1 MKKLILITGVLLSTS
16 LWSEVVYLNCEPIEG
31 YEEIG
36 NTSFVI
42 DTEARLVKGGVA
54 EVGYIEY
61 GNKIQ
66 FLDKSSSR
74 VNSYIYI
81 LDRIWGDLEKLIFDK
96 EDDILDRAFFYKCI
110 RNNPLF

>member
-1 MKKLILITGVLLSTS
+1 MAASI
-16 LWSEVVYLNCEPIEG
+16 WSEVVYLNCEPIEG

-36 NTSFVI
+36 DTSFVI

-66 FLDKSSSR
+66 FEDKSSSR
-74 VNSYIYI
+74 VMNELYI
-81 LDRIWGDLEKLIFDK
+81 LDRIWGDLEMTIFNK
-96 EDDILDRAFFYKCI
+96 ESGNLRTAFFLKCI
-110 RNNPLF
+110 RINPLF